1 MEPSA
6 PHPKTQGPFRAW
18 PEAWRTAP
26 VSVAFATWFGTG
38 FLPIAPGTWGSA
50 VAIPFVEASYRLM
63 GLAGIALFALAVG
76 SIGIVT
82 AGRAARARGIEDP
95 SEVVIDEVAGQAL
108 ALLGVYAF
116 CPMNHRSPVF
126 LGLVVAAFL
135 VFRVVDVVKP
145 GPVGWMERLPGGLG
159 IMADDLLGGLLTGA
173 GLGAL
178 CLLLW
183 RQ

>member
-6 PHPKTQGPFRAW
+6 PHPKTQGPFTAW
-18 PEAWRTAP
+18 PGAFRKAP
-26 VSVAFATWFGTG
+26 VSVALATWFGTG

-50 VAIPFVEASYRLM
+50 VAIPFVELSYRLL
-63 GLAGIALFALAVG
+63 GLAGIAIFALAVSAAG
-76 SIGIVT
+76 VVA
-82 AGRAARARGIEDP
+82 AGRAARARGVEDP

-116 CPMNHRSPVF
+116 CPMTHRSPVF
-126 LGLVVAAFL
+126 LAMVALAFL

-145 GPVGWMERLPGGLG
+145 GPVGAMERLPGGLG
-159 IMADDLLGGLLTGA
+159 VMADDLLGGLLTGIA
-173 GLGAL
+173 LGVV